1 MKKKFLLVTIAA
13 VLIGTGIGT
22 GVYLATRPSG
32 PAVELALKSSDIGP
46 DWEGDKLIT
55 YYEGRG
61 ITQDFFKTIDLDED
75 TKLRMS
81 VYQRIFVY
89 PSAEAALEDE
99 YFGRVEREYAEPLDL
114 PFWDESYAAGAA
126 GGIWGLV
133 LRKSN
138 TLVILQYGE
147 NYVLKDVMTGEFT
160 RWEQTGLTA
169 EEILQERGVEGLFY
183 DLADIIQGKIIEIG
197 GGQS

>member
-1 MKKKFLLVTIAA
+1 MKKRVLLVTIAV
-13 VLIGTGIGT
+13 VLVGAGVYAGI
-22 GVYLATRPSG
+22 YLATRPSG
-32 PAVELALKSSDIGP
+32 PAVELALKSSELSP

-55 YYEGRG
+55 YYGGRG

-75 TKLRMS
+75 TKLQMS

-89 PSAEAALEDE
+89 PIAEAALEDE
-99 YFGRVEREYAEPLDL
+99 DFWPVREYAEALDL
-114 PFWDESYAAGAA
+114 PFWDESYATGAS

-138 TLVILQYGE
+138 TVVILQYGE
-147 NYVLKDVMTGEFT
+147 NYIRKDPMTGEFT
-160 RWEQTGLTA
+160 RWERTELTA

-183 DLADIIQGKIIEIG
+183 DLAEIIQGKIIETG
-197 GGQS
+197 GG